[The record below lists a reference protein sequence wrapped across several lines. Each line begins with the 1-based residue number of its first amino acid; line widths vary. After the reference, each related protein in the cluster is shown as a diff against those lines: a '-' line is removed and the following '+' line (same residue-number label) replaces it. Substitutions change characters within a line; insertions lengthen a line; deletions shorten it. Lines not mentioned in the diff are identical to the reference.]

1 MPLYSIHIHYFTEVL
16 PRLFCRGI
24 FKVAVA
30 LVFTAVLQIFT
41 RGGREVGARGKDEVL
56 PQPDGSIL
64 SGGTVFSHSCCFL
77 SKTGSKTEKIS
88 FVNTLSCWF
97 LCLLSFPL
105 GTL

>member
-1 MPLYSIHIHYFTEVL
+1 MPLYSIHIHYFAEVL

-64 SGGTVFSHSCCFL
+64 SGGTVGNRLKSAEPEYLKVLFARLSLTLGRCKSVFL
-77 SKTGSKTEKIS
+77 R
-88 FVNTLSCWF
+88 VLYLCTL
-97 LCLLSFPL
+97 
-105 GTL
+105 

>member
-1 MPLYSIHIHYFTEVL
+1 MRLYSIHFPEVL

-30 LVFTAVLQIFT
+30 LVFTAVPQNFT

-64 SGGTVFSHSCCFL
+64 SGGTVQRF
-77 SKTGSKTEKIS
+77 
-88 FVNTLSCWF
+88 
-97 LCLLSFPL
+97 
-105 GTL
+105 

>member
-1 MPLYSIHIHYFTEVL
+1 MPLYSIPIHYFAEVL
-16 PRLFCRGI
+16 PRLFCCSI

-64 SGGTVFSHSCCFL
+64 SGGTVVAVD
-77 SKTGSKTEKIS
+77 IS
-88 FVNTLSCWF
+88 FFYNAYKYLYTNRPTDRAAGRLTDRLTDRPSE
-97 LCLLSFPL
+97 
-105 GTL
+105 

>member
-1 MPLYSIHIHYFTEVL
+1 MFLDSGLWSLHGTVMKNATLLDSHTLLCRGL

-64 SGGTVFSHSCCFL
+64 SGGTVYQ
-77 SKTGSKTEKIS
+77 
-88 FVNTLSCWF
+88 
-97 LCLLSFPL
+97 
-105 GTL
+105 

>member
-1 MPLYSIHIHYFTEVL
+1 MPLYSIHIHYFAEVL

-64 SGGTVFSHSCCFL
+64 SGGTV
-77 SKTGSKTEKIS
+77 SKLVCSFHNNREIKNIRCLPCISRLVPGKMS
-88 FVNTLSCWF
+88 FVILEGSN
-97 LCLLSFPL
+97 
-105 GTL
+105 

>member
-1 MPLYSIHIHYFTEVL
+1 MPLYSIHIHYFAEVL

-64 SGGTVFSHSCCFL
+64 SGGTVYTWVERGTVGV
-77 SKTGSKTEKIS
+77 K
-88 FVNTLSCWF
+88 
-97 LCLLSFPL
+97 CLA
-105 GTL
+105 

>member
-1 MPLYSIHIHYFTEVL
+1 MPLYSIHIHYFAEVL

-64 SGGTVFSHSCCFL
+64 SGGTVHVLL
-77 SKTGSKTEKIS
+77 SKTRIS
-88 FVNTLSCWF
+88 IDERIAYRAEICEQIY
-97 LCLLSFPL
+97 LCVIVIELPF
-105 GTL
+105 